1 MDSISLA
8 PVPFSGPGALGCPV
22 VFPLRGPSLLAL
34 ALLAAALGARSAAA
48 GVAPHRSFHRLV
60 TTNGHL
66 VASYDRGGRRVDTL
80 LEHPYRFA
88 APRLPDADL
97 CLSANETRDLAF
109 DLSFG
114 VRASDG
120 TATTHEWLGARAL
133 DEARL
138 EPGTNVVV
146 ASQHAGPGR
155 ALEAVTR
162 VVAPYTLDAPVV
174 LFTLTLRN
182 AGPRTLTVSPW
193 FLSNLHLG
201 PADGRREP
209 SSATEEVAWDGAQGA
224 VYEYSAGSQGTAAL
238 VPLTPL
244 RRASAQGAW
253 AALRDGAELDDVRAT
268 AAPAEDAVPGLQGT
282 EVTLLPGE
290 ETQMAVALAWAPDE
304 DAAPRVAAVKA
315 WAGQLTP
322 AGLVTRELQAW
333 EAWHAAAG
341 TPPALRPHTALLR
354 QGQVREPG
362 PGFGQVLASLPPGLG
377 NVEATW
383 NISWVRDMAYATAAL
398 ARSGH
403 LQEALDALHFQ
414 LSAPRGLHED
424 KVGRPYRISLTR
436 YFGNGAEESDCNADG
451 PNVEFDGFGLF
462 LWSAGEY
469 LRAGG
474 DPEPLRAAWPVVETE
489 VADVLAS
496 LVDGTGTVRADSSI
510 WEVHWNGKQK
520 KFTYTSLAAARGL
533 CDAALLAERLG
544 MAEAAARYGAAGVAL
559 RDAVVARHVDP
570 RGALAQSVEDL
581 ARGHGYLDAAAVE
594 AINWGIVAP
603 GGRVARQTLSALR
616 DNLTVAHGRGLRR
629 NDDGDWYDSQEWT
642 FVDLRLAQ
650 ALAGTPEGAELLGW
664 VRAQADAN
672 DGYVA
677 ELQDPLT
684 ADARGSVP
692 MVGFGAGA
700 LVLATLDGPN
710 APACGAY
717 APEPPA
723 PPLAGGGSP
732 GTDGGSPDTDG
743 GSGPGAAGGCG
754 CGAAGTAGWLPCVGA
769 AAWLCART
777 RKREDA

>member
-1 MDSISLA
+1 VLL
-8 PVPFSGPGALGCPV
+8 PV
-22 VFPLRGPSLLAL
+22 
-34 ALLAAALGARSAAA
+34 LLAALPSAGASAA
-48 GVAPHRSFHRLV
+48 VSPHRSFHRLV
-60 TTNGHL
+60 TGNGHL
-66 VASYDRGGRRVDTL
+66 VASYDRLSRRVDTL

-97 CLSANETRDLAF
+97 CFGADETRDLAF
-109 DLSFG
+109 DLFFG
-114 VRASDG
+114 VRARDG
-120 TATTHEWLGARAL
+120 AAVTNEWLPARAL
-133 DEARL
+133 DGARL

-146 ASQHAGPGR
+146 AAQHAGPGR
-155 ALEAVTR
+155 ALEVETR
-162 VVAPYTLDAPVV
+162 LVAPYTLDAPVV

-182 AGPRTLTVSPW
+182 VGSRPLTVSPW

-201 PADGRREP
+201 PADGKREP
-209 SSATEEVAWDGAQGA
+209 SSAGEEVAWDWAQGA
-224 VYEYSAGSQGTAAL
+224 LYEYSAGSRGTAAL

-244 RRASAQGAW
+244 QRASVSGAYE
-253 AALRDGAELDDVRAT
+253 ALLLGGELDDVRAT
-268 AAPAEDAVPGLQGT
+268 AGPSADVVPGLQGA
-282 EVTLLPGE
+282 EVTLAPGQ
-290 ETQMAVALAWAPDE
+290 ETDMAVALSWSLDE
-304 DAAPRVAAVKA
+304 DAAPRVEAVKA

-322 AGLVTRELQAW
+322 AQILSRERDAW

-341 TPPALRPHTALLR
+341 TPPGLRPHTALLR

-362 PGFGQVLASLPPGLG
+362 PGFGQVMASLPPGLG

-383 NISWVRDMAYATAAL
+383 NISWVRDMAYATAAF

-403 LQEALDALHFQ
+403 LEEARDALLFQ
-414 LSAPRGLHED
+414 LHAPRGLHED

-474 DPEPLRAAWPVVETE
+474 DVEALRGAWPVIEQE
-489 VADVLAS
+489 VADVLTS
-496 LVDGTGTVRADSSI
+496 LVDASGTVRADSSI

-533 CDAALLAERLG
+533 CDAALLAGRLG
-544 MAEAAARYGAAGVAL
+544 MPAAEARYRAAGAAL
-559 RDAVVARHVDP
+559 RDAVVARHTDG

-594 AINWGIVAP
+594 AINWGIVSP
-603 GGRVARQTLSALR
+603 SGRVARQTVAALR
-616 DNLTVAHGRGLRR
+616 ENLTVAHGQGLRR

-650 ALAGTPEGAELLGW
+650 ALAGTPEGAALREW
-664 VRAQADAN
+664 VSAQADAN

-677 ELQDPLT
+677 ELQDPVT

-700 LVLATLDGPN
+700 LVLATLQGPN

-717 APEPPA
+717 APEPPDPA
-723 PPLAGGGSP
+723 PSDDAGTVSP
-732 GTDGGSPDTDG
+732 DGGEAGLDG
-743 GSGPGAAGGCG
+743 GAGSGGAGGGCG
-754 CGAAGTAGWLPCVGA
+754 CGASGAG
-769 AAWLCART
+769 AAWLPGLFMAAAVLGR
-777 RKREDA
+777 RRRA